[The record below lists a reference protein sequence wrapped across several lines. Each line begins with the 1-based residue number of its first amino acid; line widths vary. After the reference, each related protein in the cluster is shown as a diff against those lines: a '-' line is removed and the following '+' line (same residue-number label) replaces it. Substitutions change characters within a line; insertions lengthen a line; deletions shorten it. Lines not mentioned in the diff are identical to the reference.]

1 MIVMPKSRL
10 NKNKEI
16 VFSENANRNF
26 PELLEKYGFDK
37 TSDKLVKKL
46 SAAKTFEQRE
56 KILNEFPNRILSK
69 TVREVAEGK
78 ISNQSFASELQKR
91 LALSQEKAKTLAE
104 ELKQKVLV
112 FANWVSV
119 KDDAPPIKPVSGPKE
134 STPEAEE
141 EPKKP
146 PGKDVYRE
154 PVE

>member
-1 MIVMPKSRL
+1 MPKSRL

-46 SAAKTFEQRE
+46 STAKTFEQRE

-69 TVREVAEGK
+69 AVREVAEGK

-112 FANWVSV
+112 FASWVSV
-119 KDDAPPIKPVSGPKE
+119 KDDAPPIKPVSRPKE
-134 STPEAEE
+134 STPEIEE